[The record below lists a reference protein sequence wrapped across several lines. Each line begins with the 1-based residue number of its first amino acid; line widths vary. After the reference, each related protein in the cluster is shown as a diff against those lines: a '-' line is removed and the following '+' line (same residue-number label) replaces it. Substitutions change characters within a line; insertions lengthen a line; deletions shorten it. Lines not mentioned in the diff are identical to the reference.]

1 MWSSTS
7 RRGNSA
13 SDVCVKSLSAFV
25 LLGFSQRLFLPDV
38 SEWRGGITTFSP
50 SRRNSGGH
58 EGMLLIRTDSVQLGK
73 EKENVFKWRCLYTEL
88 FIYLKTIWMLG
99 WFSLVSVSSCDVT
112 VFGVCVFFFFF
123 ICLNCEFWLWSLPG
137 WGWIWICS
145 LEKKQRL
152 SVRAST
158 HLKSNERGCAFV
170 GTRKVI
176 KLMSAFH
183 FKGAMLYLRSLFVNV
198 FTS

>member
-1 MWSSTS
+1 MSVW
-7 RRGNSA
+7 NL
-13 SDVCVKSLSAFV
+13 CQPFV

-112 VFGVCVFFFFF
+112 VFGVCVFFFLHLFKLWILVVKF
-123 ICLNCEFWLWSLPG
+123 ARLRMNLNLFPG
-137 WGWIWICS
+137 EKNKDYQWEHLHIW
-145 LEKKQRL
+145 KVM
-152 SVRAST
+152 SVAV
-158 HLKSNERGCAFV
+158 L
-170 GTRKVI
+170 
-176 KLMSAFH
+176 L
-183 FKGAMLYLRSLFVNV
+183 
-198 FTS
+198 